1 LIESVFVKLLDTW
14 HFLFLN
20 FCKISTRKA
29 QQAIKVLINANFVT
43 QTKRTGRTD
52 EYRVT
57 PASDWVPKEE
67 LDEIRKAIAGKSPKT
82 SVDEET
88 EIDIDSALYITGKS
102 PKTSVDEETEID
114 SDRASYV

>member
-1 LIESVFVKLLDTW
+1 LCWIFS
-14 HFLFLN
+14 LFLHHGEKQI
-20 FCKISTRKA
+20 FSEYKYTGSFE
-29 QQAIKVLINANFVT
+29 ANFVT

-88 EIDIDSALYITGKS
+88 EID
-102 PKTSVDEETEID
+102 
-114 SDRASYV
+114 